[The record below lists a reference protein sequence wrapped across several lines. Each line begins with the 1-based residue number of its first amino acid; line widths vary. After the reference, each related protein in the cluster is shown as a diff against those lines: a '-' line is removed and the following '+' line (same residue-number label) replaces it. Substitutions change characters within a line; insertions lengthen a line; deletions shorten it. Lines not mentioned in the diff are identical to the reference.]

1 MNYPLATIIFLLSLS
16 VTFQPAHGRDATATE
31 EIQPLITTSEL
42 VVGMNRFAF
51 GLLKGNK
58 LLNDAEVTLKLYA
71 IDGSELF
78 LVAEVKAPYQIAST
92 LKQERSVHHHPDGT
106 EHVHGDESGIPG
118 LYVAQLNFSRA
129 GEWGVELLV
138 GQQSGPADIVRLA
151 VTVLDAPATPALGS
165 PAPRSHN
172 LIASD
177 VKNLRQIDTSPRPD
191 PSLHQVRIADAIA
204 QRKPQ
209 LVVFATPQFCT
220 SRMCGPVVDIVRTL
234 LPTYGKRVAF
244 THQEIWQDFADKK
257 VFPII
262 EEWRLIT
269 EPWIFVV
276 DGQGIIRAKFEGLVT
291 AHELEA
297 ALQQVVTLGSSHRPI
312 ESRPSFIGK

>member
-1 MNYPLATIIFLLSLS
+1 MNYPLAAIIFLLSLS

-71 IDGSELF
+71 IDGSELS

-92 LKQERSVHHHPDGT
+92 LKQERSVHHHPEGT

-129 GEWGVELLV
+129 GDWGVQLLV
-138 GQQSGPADIVRLA
+138 GQRSGPADIVRLA

-191 PSLHQVRIADAIA
+191 PRLHQVRIADAIA
-204 QRKPQ
+204 QGKPQ
-209 LVVFATPQFCT
+209 LIVFATPQFCT

-234 LPTYGKRVAF
+234 LPVYGKRVAF

-257 VFPII
+257 MFPTVA
-262 EEWRLIT
+262 EWRLDT
-269 EPWIFVV
+269 EPWVFVV
-276 DGQGIIRAKFEGLVT
+276 DRDGIIRGKFEGLVT
-291 AHELEA
+291 ARELEIS
-297 ALQQVVTLGSSHRPI
+297 LQEMLKLKPAR
-312 ESRPSFIGK
+312 RR